1 MLTIVMVL
9 AQFARRS
16 ASLDKP
22 HVHALSSEIA
32 CKTPVLRTSSGA
44 SPPLAGMSISSA
56 HFPPLSAGPGAA
68 TREDRSE
75 CKTSAT
81 GSPANRPGGTVFR
94 ASAPPFLSAMA
105 SRSLLSLAPTML
117 SGAAG
122 LPESSTAW
130 LVDAK
135 ANVAQHFSRLKICVF
150 ETGCGRSCGGAR
162 PPAIP
167 AGAEPRSIPHG
178 KRHHKDHAWRHHF
191 VELHSLTGA
200 EAALFRLRDHGHP
213 HATAAAQS
221 HGC

>member
-22 HVHALSSEIA
+22 HVHGLSSEIA
-32 CKTPVLRTSSGA
+32 CKTSVLRTSSGA

-94 ASAPPFLSAMA
+94 ASANPNPFSDGFTLSVVA
-105 SRSLLSLAPTML
+105 RSN
-117 SGAAG
+117 
-122 LPESSTAW
+122 
-130 LVDAK
+130 DA
-135 ANVAQHFSRLKICVF
+135 
-150 ETGCGRSCGGAR
+150 
-162 PPAIP
+162 
-167 AGAEPRSIPHG
+167 
-178 KRHHKDHAWRHHF
+178 
-191 VELHSLTGA
+191 
-200 EAALFRLRDHGHP
+200 
-213 HATAAAQS
+213 
-221 HGC
+221 